1 MTKLSTAAWIA
12 HNLGLAA
19 CFGGQLF
26 GKLALNPNLDAISS
40 KAERGKVLNAA
51 WNRYNAVNALS
62 LGIAA
67 ATWFIGRAGI
77 SGRSID
83 EEARNLVLAKDAL
96 FVASILTGLASIASG
111 LRLSRQAP
119 EGATPIQTGTKPAPE
134 TPEEAASLLRTVN
147 VLGNVSLALMAA
159 IVGVT
164 TILSMKAG
172 QSTRWSAISRFLP

>member
-12 HNLGLAA
+12 HDLCLGA

-40 KAERGKVLNAA
+40 KEERGKALNAA

-62 LGIAA
+62 LGTAA
-67 ATWFIGRAGI
+67 ATWFFGRAGI

-83 EEARNLVLAKDAL
+83 EEARNLVLAKDIL

-119 EGATPIQTGTKPAPE
+119 EGAVPVETGTKPAPE

-147 VLGNVSLALMAA
+147 VLGNVSLGLIGA

-164 TILSMKAG
+164 TMLSMKAG
-172 QSTRWSAISRFLP
+172 ESTRWSVVSRLLA

>member
-26 GKLALNPNLDAISS
+26 GKLALNPNLDVVSS
-40 KAERGKVLNAA
+40 KEERGKLLNAA

-62 LGIAA
+62 LGTAA
-67 ATWFIGRAGI
+67 ATWFFGRAGI

-111 LRLSRQAP
+111 VRLTRQAP
-119 EGATPIQTGTKPAPE
+119 EGATPIQTGTEPAPE

-147 VLGNVSLALMAA
+147 VLGNVSLVLIGA
-159 IVGVT
+159 IVAVT
-164 TILSMKAG
+164 TILSMKA
-172 QSTRWSAISRFLP
+172 SESVRWSVVSRFLP